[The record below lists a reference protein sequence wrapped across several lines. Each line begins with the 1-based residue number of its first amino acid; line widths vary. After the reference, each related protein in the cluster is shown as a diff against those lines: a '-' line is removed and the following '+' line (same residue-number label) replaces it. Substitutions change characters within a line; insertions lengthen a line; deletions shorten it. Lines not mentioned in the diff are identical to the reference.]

1 MLRTIIFVTINDYL
15 ALFTLLGQFKG
26 KVGYVVCIDRTTYV
40 FLDASKKLV
49 YMRHKRFLS
58 KGHTYCLKKMNKYFN
73 NNDEVHSTTP
83 LGNSKGQIVCK
94 IKFVFRKKVK
104 DKKLRKDA
112 KLTLGATLTK
122 KSILFE

>member
-1 MLRTIIFVTINDYL
+1 MASSVKILMTTTE
-15 ALFTLLGQFKG
+15 TLLTNQEMLGQFKG

-94 IKFVFRKKVK
+94 IKFVFRKK
-104 DKKLRKDA
+104 
-112 KLTLGATLTK
+112 
-122 KSILFE
+122 